1 MEYYRPECLEEA
13 LPILSEFGEA
23 ATVIAGGTDLIADM
37 KFREF
42 RPACLVNINPMQ
54 DLNYIRENGEE
65 LRIGALTTIQALLKS
80 SLLDEKF
87 TGIADAARIFASIQI
102 RNLATIGGNLG
113 RASPCGEM
121 APPLLTLDASVVI
134 ASEEQEREVE
144 LTEFFLGPGQT
155 VLQPN
160 ELLKEIRISPLPPR
174 SGTNYLRL
182 SYRDV
187 LDLAIVGVA
196 TCVTLEP
203 DDRTVKEARVAL
215 GAVAP
220 RPIRAEKT
228 EALLRG
234 QLLTEDLIAE
244 AGRMAAQ
251 EATPI
256 SDQRSSAD
264 YRTDMTAVLTKR
276 SLRSAADAAEG
287 KRKKR

>member
-1 MEYYRPECLEEA
+1 M
-13 LPILSEFGEA
+13 
-23 ATVIAGGTDLIADM
+23 
-37 KFREF
+37 
-42 RPACLVNINPMQ
+42 
-54 DLNYIRENGEE
+54 
-65 LRIGALTTIQALLKS
+65 
-80 SLLDEKF
+80 
-87 TGIADAARIFASIQI
+87 
-102 RNLATIGGNLG
+102 
-113 RASPCGEM
+113 
-121 APPLLTLDASVVI
+121 DASVVI
-134 ASEEQEREVE
+134 ASEGQEREVK
-144 LTEFFLGPGQT
+144 LTEFFLGPGQS

-203 DDRTVKEARVAL
+203 DRTIKEARVAL

-234 QLLTEDLIAE
+234 QPLTEDLIVE
-244 AGRMAAQ
+244 AGQMAAQ